1 MYMPA
6 PVTDMLIYRRNFF
19 FFLNFTLLNYLLG
32 FL

>member
-6 PVTDMLIYRRNFF
+6 PVTMLIYRRNF